1 MRLNRYLAAGGLGS
15 RRACEG
21 IITSG
26 RVSINGRTC
35 RELATTVAPGDSV
48 KVDGRTI
55 SAQETY
61 YLLINKPVGY
71 VSSASD
77 ELGRQTVFDLLPPGL
92 PRLFHV
98 GRLDRD
104 SEGLL
109 LLTND
114 GAMAQKLTHPRHE
127 VDKDYEVALN
137 KEFNPG
143 DIARMIKG
151 IFVPVETP
159 GTPAA
164 RIGQGGAVAFTKSAE
179 AEPPRVVPP
188 RSGGAPS
195 PIKHV
200 RARATAVHP
209 LGGRKVRITLQQGL
223 KRQIRLML
231 YELGYEVETLR
242 RVRLGPLILGKL
254 LPGRWRELTPREIA
268 ALTTVATR

>member
-21 IITSG
+21 IITAG

-35 RELATTVAPGDSV
+35 RELATAIAPGDSV

-114 GAMAQKLTHPRHE
+114 GDMAQKLTHPRHE
-127 VDKDYEVALN
+127 VNKDYEVALN

-151 IFVPVETP
+151 IFIPVETP
-159 GTPAA
+159 GVPVARPGRTGPAA
-164 RIGQGGAVAFTKSAE
+164 QVKSE
-179 AEPPRVVPP
+179 GNEPSPRPAP
-188 RSGGAPS
+188 RSPGAPS
-195 PIKHV
+195 PVKHV
-200 RARATAVHP
+200 RARATSVHP

-223 KRQIRLML
+223 KRQVRLML
-231 YELGYEVETLR
+231 YELGYEVESLR
-242 RVRLGPLILGKL
+242 RVRLGPLVLGRL

-268 ALTTVATR
+268 ALTTMASK

>member
-21 IITSG
+21 IITAG

-35 RELATTVAPGDSV
+35 RELATIVQPGDSV
-48 KVDGRTI
+48 KADGRTI
-55 SAQETY
+55 TAQETY

-77 ELGRQTVFDLLPPGL
+77 ELGRQTIFDLLPPGL

-114 GAMAQKLTHPRHE
+114 GALAQKLTHPRHE

-137 KEFNPG
+137 KEFDPG

-151 IFVPVETP
+151 IFIPVEMP
-159 GTPAA
+159 GAPAVQPSRSKVTAPAKAEGTEQSA
-164 RIGQGGAVAFTKSAE
+164 RTA
-179 AEPPRVVPP
+179 PRNP
-188 RSGGAPS
+188 GAPS
-195 PIKHV
+195 PVKHV
-200 RARATAVHP
+200 RARAVSVHP
-209 LGGRKVRITLQQGL
+209 LGGRKVRITLQQGI
-223 KRQIRLML
+223 KRQVRLML

-268 ALTTVATR
+268 ALATMAAK